1 MSSLIPE
8 LSEKVSSLEMSL
20 VEIYIRRVII
30 IAHLLRDRFLPTIFN
45 IESLNTT
52 AVVLSLVSRSI
63 LNSDTLIF
71 WP

>member
-8 LSEKVSSLEMSL
+8 SSEKVSSLEMSL

-30 IAHLLRDRFLPTIFN
+30 KSHLLRDRFLPTIFN